1 MCSRQLW
8 TVHRPSR
15 LLLPS
20 SSGLQPCTTS
30 SCSSKL
36 LMPAR
41 GRWQVSCGMS
51 CYRYGTGSSAS
62 AVFLCNVILPEGEGL
77 TSMVLAQPPA
87 TQFFW
92 PGTLQVCSS
101 RLHLPG
107 GRCPSTQGRQACSPV
122 LDMQCLG
129 WMHRSHPSMAC
140 SNLIPAH
147 IQPAAWA
154 SHAAQAQLALV
165 VCWCLAVCVAAA
177 GSVT

>member
-1 MCSRQLW
+1 MNRRSPSICSRQLW

-41 GRWQVSCGMS
+41 GRWQVSCQMS

-62 AVFLCNVILPEGEGL
+62 AVLLCNVILPEGEGL
-77 TSMVLAQPPA
+77 ISVVLAQPPA
-87 TQFFW
+87 AHFFW
-92 PGTLQVCSS
+92 PGTLQVCSF

-122 LDMQCLG
+122 HGMQRSRWLHC
-129 WMHRSHPSMAC
+129 SHPSMAC
-140 SNLIPAH
+140 SNLIPACT
-147 IQPAAWA
+147 PSAA
-154 SHAAQAQLALV
+154 
-165 VCWCLAVCVAAA
+165 
-177 GSVT
+177 